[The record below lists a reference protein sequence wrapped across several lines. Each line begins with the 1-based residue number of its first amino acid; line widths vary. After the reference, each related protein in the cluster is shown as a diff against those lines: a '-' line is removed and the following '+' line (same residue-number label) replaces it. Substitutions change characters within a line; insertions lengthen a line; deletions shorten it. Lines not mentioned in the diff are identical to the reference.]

1 MKNANIFVDVDLTL
15 VDANKRLLPGAAE
28 MLSRSDTLTVAVG

>member
-15 VDANKRLLPGAAE
+15 VDATGNRQRAFTQTE
-28 MLSRSDTLTVAVG
+28 VIS